1 MGDVLRLNDLM
12 ELAYELEPIE
22 DWITLGLYL
31 GVRYSELMSI
41 EKDYHDRRVCKHEVL
56 SRWLQGS
63 CNCTWRRVVE
73 VLIQM
78 GMMVVADTIKCK
90 YLTLT
95 IGG

>member
-1 MGDVLRLNDLM
+1 MEGVLTLDDLSG
-12 ELAYELEPIE
+12 LAQELEPIE

-41 EKDYHDRRVCKHEVL
+41 EKYHHDLRDCKHKVL
-56 SRWLQGS
+56 SRWLQEGR
-63 CNCTWRRVVE
+63 NCTWRKVVE

-78 GMMVVADTIKCK
+78 GMMVVPDSIKWK

>member
-1 MGDVLRLNDLM
+1 MEDVLTLNDLHD
-12 ELAYELEPIE
+12 LAQELEPIE

-41 EKDYHDRRVCKHEVL
+41 EKYHRDLRDCKHKVL
-56 SRWLQGS
+56 SRWLHEGR
-63 CNCTWRRVVE
+63 NCSWRRVVE

-78 GMMVVADTIKCK
+78 GMMVVADTIKWK